1 MLLTFYL
8 LFIGLH
14 VSEGCTLENRGEVLN
29 IAAHAGGSVLLPC
42 YCTDQHTTPERFSWK
57 KDNKD
62 TWEEISIESGQ
73 YRDRVQLFNGHSPG
87 NVSLLISHLTEE
99 DGGDYQ
105 CSVEGAHLIIR
116 LTVKGCPLENRGE
129 VLNITAHTG
138 GSVLLPCYCTDLH
151 TKVKTFRWKKQ
162 NRSTHKQ
169 EEISSESG
177 QYRDRVQMFNGHSP
191 GNLSLLISHLTE
203 EDGGDY
209 ICAVK
214 GSRLTIKLTVK
225 GCPLENRGEV
235 LNITAH
241 AGGSALLP
249 CYCPDLHTKVK
260 TFRWKK
266 QNRST
271 HKQEEISSESG
282 QYRDRVQVFNGH
294 SPGNLSLLISHLT
307 EEDGGDYICAVK
319 GSRLTIILTVKG
331 CPLEN
336 RGEVLNITAHAGQSV
351 LLPCYCTDQHIT
363 PETFSWKKDNKD
375 TWEVISSGSVSTE
388 TEFSWLMVTLQE
400 TSLYSYH
407 TWLKRMEEI
416 ISALLKVLI

>member
-129 VLNITAHTG
+129 VLNITAH
-138 GSVLLPCYCTDLH
+138 
-151 TKVKTFRWKKQ
+151 
-162 NRSTHKQ
+162 
-169 EEISSESG
+169 
-177 QYRDRVQMFNGHSP
+177 
-191 GNLSLLISHLTE
+191 
-203 EDGGDY
+203 
-209 ICAVK
+209 
-214 GSRLTIKLTVK
+214 
-225 GCPLENRGEV
+225 
-235 LNITAH
+235 

-336 RGEVLNITAHAGQSV
+336 RGEVLNITAHAGGSA
-351 LLPCYCTDQHIT
+351 LLPCYCPDLHTKVK
-363 PETFSWKKDNKD
+363 TFRWKKQNRSTHKQ
-375 TWEVISSGSVSTE
+375 EEISSESGQYRDRVQMFNGHSPGNLSLLISHLTEEDGGDYICAVEGSRLTIKLTVKGKT
-388 TEFSWLMVTLQE
+388 FPV
-400 TSLYSYH
+400 YIH
-407 TWLKRMEEI
+407 K
-416 ISALLKVLI
+416 